1 MKYVLMFLCVS
12 TLAAVGCAS
21 KQDSAPASAPAAKQQ
36 SAPAA
41 AQSPINAAAPPGQ
54 PAVKAAPETP
64 TASPAS
70 LKAAVPS
77 APVSPA
83 GGFPMSPADAVRI
96 IEPKQAA
103 YVGGGWGRRRDEA
116 VVFRRGD
123 TYYNYIML
131 EHFLIIARNRMFTS
145 VERGEEYVVLNDRL
159 KFMRSAVENN
169 KRKYDHWEY
178 TFIISKKTDIDR
190 ARKIV
195 ESTMKSEEKTK
206 HLQKF
211 TEVFTQ
217 EFWFDVTEVIT
228 QRSED
233 LFRGLGKK
241 GT

>member
-1 MKYVLMFLCVS
+1 MKYVFMLLCVS
-12 TLAAVGCAS
+12 ALTVAGCAS
-21 KQDSAPASAPAAKQQ
+21 RQD

-41 AQSPINAAAPPGQ
+41 AQPQ
-54 PAVKAAPETP
+54 VKAASPPGRTATEAAQDAP
-64 TASPAS
+64 AASPAPP
-70 LKAAVPS
+70 KAASAPS
-77 APVSPA
+77 APVVSPTD
-83 GGFPMSPADAVRI
+83 GFSMSPADAVRI
-96 IEPKQAA
+96 IEPRQAA

-123 TYYNYIML
+123 AYYNYIML
-131 EHFLIIARNRMFTS
+131 EHFLIIARNRMFTA

-169 KRKYDHWEY
+169 KRTYDHWEY

-195 ESTMKSEEKTK
+195 ESAMKSEEKMK
-206 HLQKF
+206 RLQEF
-211 TEVFTQ
+211 TATFTQ
-217 EFWFDVTEVIT
+217 EFWFDVTEVFM

-233 LFRGLGKK
+233 LFKGLGKK